1 MWHMSLPIDNLRKR
15 LQELIKN
22 NERGYMANL
31 SELSGIPDGTI
42 HRVAFGK
49 QKTVTYKIWKKLF
62 KVEPELPPP
71 TSINSSTEAVDVDK
85 NKELKPFIAAI
96 QHYYPIDEKFKT
108 PEDLALSVGLRETEV
123 KSLLLGDFAYIP
135 TKQQKEVMAHAF
147 GMSLNEFISAGN
159 RITDK
164 NKNTKKDIEISFN
177 FDFEKATTK
186 HPEIVQIVKMAE
198 QLDDEKVRILKE
210 LTLKL
215 LITHMK
221 DR

>member
-71 TSINSSTEAVDVDK
+71 TSIFSCTGKTCRVSS
-85 NKELKPFIAAI
+85 
-96 QHYYPIDEKFKT
+96 
-108 PEDLALSVGLRETEV
+108 
-123 KSLLLGDFAYIP
+123 
-135 TKQQKEVMAHAF
+135 
-147 GMSLNEFISAGN
+147 
-159 RITDK
+159 
-164 NKNTKKDIEISFN
+164 
-177 FDFEKATTK
+177 
-186 HPEIVQIVKMAE
+186 
-198 QLDDEKVRILKE
+198 
-210 LTLKL
+210 
-215 LITHMK
+215 
-221 DR
+221 